1 MPRRKKTDF
10 VREIG
15 VDERFSSS
23 LVQKLI
29 NVIMKCG
36 KKSIATKIVYEAMDI
51 LGKKVNGDQ
60 KKTLELFEKAF
71 EQVVPH
77 VEVRSRRVG
86 GGVYQVPVEV
96 NEVRKRALGL
106 RWIVQSALERSDK
119 NMGLRLAHE
128 ILQASEGG
136 GGAVKKRTEM
146 QRMAEANRAFSHYA
160 W

>member
-1 MPRRKKTDF
+1 MPRRKNKEFIRD
-10 VREIG
+10 VG

-29 NVIMKCG
+29 NVVMKQG
-36 KKSIATKIVYEAMDI
+36 KKSIARRIVYEAMDI
-51 LGKKVNGDQ
+51 VGKKINGDDS
-60 KKTLELFEKAF
+60 KILEAFEKAF
-71 EQVVPH
+71 EQIVPH

-96 NEVRKRALGL
+96 NPKRKQALAL
-106 RWIVQSALERSDK
+106 RWVVQAAKERSDK
-119 NMGLRLAHE
+119 VMGARLGHE
-128 ILQASEGG
+128 LCDALEGR
-136 GGAVKKRTEM
+136 GGALKKRMEV